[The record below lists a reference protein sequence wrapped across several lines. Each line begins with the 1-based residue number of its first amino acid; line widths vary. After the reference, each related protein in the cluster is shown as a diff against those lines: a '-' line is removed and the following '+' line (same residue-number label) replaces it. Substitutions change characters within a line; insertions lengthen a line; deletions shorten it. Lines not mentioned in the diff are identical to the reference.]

1 MKIIDAHL
9 HIYDEDGYTEKLLKV
24 MDSCGI
30 EKSCISG
37 LGKRFGFVD
46 NSGIEKVVKSYP
58 DRFIGAVYVRPGF
71 DKADTIERGYDSGF
85 KMVKVTLPAKGYESE
100 EYFPLWQKAAE
111 LKMPVLFHTG
121 IVNCK
126 SNKGDKISSWN
137 MHPLRI
143 EPVSNE
149 FADLK
154 IIIAHL
160 GVSSNM
166 DAAELARMR
175 SNVYVDITGA
185 PGGWRVRLDKEGLDK
200 YLWWDGAFDKLIF
213 GTDVHCEDI
222 EEVLE
227 RDKKRFNELNIDP
240 DTQENIFSGNIEKL
254 LGISK

>member
-9 HIYDEDGYTEKLLKV
+9 HIYKEPDYVEKLLKV

-37 LGKRFGFVD
+37 LGQRFGFVD
-46 NSGIEKVVKSYP
+46 NQGIEKVITSYP

-71 DKADTIERGYDSGF
+71 DSPDTIQWGHDHSFG
-85 KMVKVTLPAKGYESE
+85 MVKVTLPSKGYDSPEF
-100 EYFPLWQKAAE
+100 FPLWQKALE

-121 IVNCK
+121 IVNCDMQ
-126 SNKGDKISSWN
+126 KGDNISAWN

-143 EPVSNE
+143 EAIANE
-149 FADLK
+149 FCDLK

-175 SNVYVDITGA
+175 TNIYVDITGA

-200 YLWWDGAFDKLIF
+200 YLWWDGAFKKLIF
-213 GTDVHCEDI
+213 GTDVHCDDI
-222 EEVLE
+222 KEVLE
-227 RDKKRFNELNIDP
+227 RDKKRFNELNIDK
-240 DTQENIFSGNIEKL
+240 DTQERIFHGNIESFLSLK
-254 LGISK
+254 